1 MSVHLLLGDD
11 ESVLRSQ
18 VSDLVKRL
26 VGDGDRSLMVD
37 EFEGEEYELRS
48 VADAAQ
54 TPPFLTER
62 RVVVARDV
70 GRFAAGDLA
79 PLTNYLADPLPT
91 TELVLVGGG
100 GRLAKQLTDGVV
112 AAGGHKVDTSPPS
125 RANDRITWVRAQAE
139 QAGLRLDTH
148 AAARI
153 GNHLGE
159 DTGRLAG
166 ILAVLA
172 STYGEGVRVGEA
184 DVEPFLGEGGG
195 VPPWDLTDALDKGH
209 TAKAL
214 ELSRRMVHG
223 GDRHPLQ
230 ILAILHN
237 HYSRLARLDGAD
249 ARSENDAAAAIGIKP
264 GFPAKKALGTYRDL
278 GGPAVGRAVQLLA
291 RADRDLH
298 GETGLDAETVLDVLV
313 ARLSRLRA
321 AR

>member
-1 MSVHLLLGDD
+1 MGIHLVTGDD
-11 ESVLRSQ
+11 ESVLRAH
-18 VSDLVKRL
+18 VHDLVKQL
-26 VGDGDRSLMVD
+26 VGDADRSLMVD
-37 EFEGEEYELRS
+37 EFDGDEYELRA

-79 PLTNYLADPLPT
+79 ALTNYLADPLPT

-100 GRLAKQLTDGVV
+100 GRLAKQLTDAVT
-112 AAGGHKVDTSPPS
+112 AAGGHKVDTSPPA
-125 RANDRITWVRAQAE
+125 RANDRIAWVRTQAE
-139 QAGLRLDTH
+139 EAGLRFDPQT
-148 AAARI
+148 AARVAT
-153 GNHLGE
+153 HLGD

-166 ILAVLA
+166 ILAVLV
-172 STYGEGVRVGEA
+172 STYGTGVRITEA
-184 DVEPFLGEGGG
+184 DVEPFLGESGG
-195 VPPWDLTDALDKGH
+195 VPPWDLTDALDKGQ

-230 ILAILHN
+230 VLAILHN
-237 HYSRLARLDGAD
+237 HYAKLARLDGAD
-249 ARSENDAAAAIGIKP
+249 ARSEQEAATAMGIKP

-298 GETGLDAETVLDVLV
+298 GETGLDADTVLDVLV